1 MDEKLVISP
10 LQHGWNCVVLFF
22 PSTSF
27 SLKMGRQFSSF
38 PPHTKPFFTFPFE
51 KVNIFF
57 SLIQLPFPLEWVH
70 NLYFTPN
77 EHLF

>member
-1 MDEKLVISP
+1 
-10 LQHGWNCVVLFF
+10 
-22 PSTSF
+22 
-27 SLKMGRQFSSF
+27 MGRQFSSF